1 MRKLDF
7 QPTFKS
13 EMSNIEIEGVESIV
27 KKFKYESGDLQG
39 GDVEFAYT
47 SSSDYAT
54 HNVMSPLYVVGEEEH
69 EGEGYEV
76 SHVAIT
82 ENGMLI
88 LVCSDENE
96 NEHFFEIEPSDF

>member
-54 HNVMSPLYVVGEEEH
+54 HNIMSPLYVINEEE
-69 EGEGYEV
+69 GEFEV
-76 SHVAIT
+76 SHVGIT